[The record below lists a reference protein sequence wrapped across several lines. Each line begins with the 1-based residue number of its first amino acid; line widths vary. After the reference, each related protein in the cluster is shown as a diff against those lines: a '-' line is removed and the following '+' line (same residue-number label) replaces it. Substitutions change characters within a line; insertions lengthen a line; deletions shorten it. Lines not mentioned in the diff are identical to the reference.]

1 MSLFQ
6 WLTRR
11 PRTEGSAIRTEA
23 PKDRHDSEHPRS
35 ERSAR
40 REQLYSVVRDAMVR
54 VSILSAGYKFKVL
67 SLDNAGQRFVVMVD
81 LDHAYAAEPARLR
94 EIEGLIAELAKAR
107 MAAIVHAVYWRVS
120 EQLKPTKPPAE
131 ATASQSPLN
140 SAVQQLHQA
149 RAARAAQPTRTLPR
163 SFEPIDAQEMDA
175 FRLAVAASGTID
187 VQHPRQSF
195 ASHGQH
201 RSGPLLGPGTQG
213 HEEARSDFHASDMG
227 SLGVTQYGELR

>member
-11 PRTEGSAIRTEA
+11 PRIKGGVTRTEV
-23 PKDRHDSEHPRS
+23 PQDRHDSEHPRS

-40 REQLYSVVRDAMVR
+40 RERLYSVVRDAMVR

-81 LDHAYAAEPARLR
+81 LAPAYAAEPARLR
-94 EIEGLIAELAKAR
+94 EIEGLIADLAKAR
-107 MAAIVHAVYWRVS
+107 MGAIVHAVYWRVS
-120 EQLKPTKPPAE
+120 EQLKPAQPSAD
-131 ATASQSPLN
+131 TASSHSPLN

-149 RAARAAQPTRTLPR
+149 RAARASQPARSVAR

-175 FRLAVAASGTID
+175 FRLAVAASAHT
-187 VQHPRQSF
+187 
-195 ASHGQH
+195 ASPGLH
-201 RSGPLLGPGTQG
+201 RSGPLLGPGIQG
-213 HEEARSDFHASDMG
+213 QEEPRSGFHASDMG